1 MERFFSEA
9 IVKKVNEHLSRV
21 LDVAEVGIPTKDQF
35 QAFRKVALKE
45 FGNQG
50 FLMELDALLR
60 QHGEER
66 NGQAENAGKGVRR

>member
-1 MERFFSEA
+1 MENFFGEA
-9 IVKKVNEHLSRV
+9 IVKKVNEHLSRL

-60 QHGEER
+60 QHGTEWS
-66 NGQAENAGKGVRR
+66 GQADNAGKGVQR

>member
-1 MERFFSEA
+1 MENFFGEA
-9 IVKKVNEHLSRV
+9 IVKKVNEHLSRL

-50 FLMELDALLR
+50 FQMELDALLR
-60 QHGEER
+60 QHGTEWS
-66 NGQAENAGKGVRR
+66 GQADNAGKGVQR